1 MEEEKK
7 IPMIY
12 YGLID
17 DHYGFDTTPSRMSS
31 YVAIPRTEHHKLIE
45 SGMDIKPDENGYPI
59 NVPYPEPSEEEK
71 AQTEISELESYL
83 NSTDWYATRFAEVGK
98 EIPIEIKEK
107 REQARVRISELRELY
122 NITN

>member
-1 MEEEKK
+1 MKEEKK

-17 DHYGFDTTPSRMSS
+17 DHYGFDTTPSRMST

-59 NVPYPEPSEEEK
+59 NVPYPEPSQVELNQIEIEE
-71 AQTEISELESYL
+71 LDNYL
-83 NSTDWYATRFAEVGK
+83 KSTDWFATRYAETGK
-98 EIPIEIKEK
+98 VIPDSIKTK
-107 REQARVRISELRELY
+107 RQEARDRISELRST
-122 NITN
+122 IK